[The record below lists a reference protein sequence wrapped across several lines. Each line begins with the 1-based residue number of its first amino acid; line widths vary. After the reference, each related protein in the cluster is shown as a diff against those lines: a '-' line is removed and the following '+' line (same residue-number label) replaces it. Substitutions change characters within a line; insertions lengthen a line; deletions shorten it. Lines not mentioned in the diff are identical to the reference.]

1 MKHLWAL
8 LTAPAVSAALAVSGV
23 AAAAAIV
30 PGHDDSVAAET
41 PTSSLVPA
49 VAADGFFWQL
59 TAPQDVVSGTLL
71 TTRKGLR
78 SEGTRSDRQFF
89 EISSTG
95 SNDVPEAALRA
106 YRNAEKVM
114 AKTDPDCQISW
125 TLLAAIGR
133 VESNHGRF
141 GGSQLGADGVSRP
154 EIRGPE
160 LNGDGAF
167 AAIVDTDDGALDR
180 DKVWDRAVGQMQFLP
195 ETWRSVARDA
205 DGDGTMNPDDIDDSA
220 LGSAVYLCGAGG
232 SLADEAGMSRAA
244 FRYNHSDYYVQ
255 LVLSFR
261 SGYETGVF
269 AQPSPPPPAAPLS
282 KVASVKASTK
292 PVTRN
297 GTRKRTVKTPLA
309 QPAPSTSKPTPSA
322 TPSAKPSAKPKPTPS
337 PSAPAL
343 VTVEGI
349 WSKCAAGYCLGTTP
363 LDLGDAETLT
373 AQASADFDGS
383 RAAETNALEFA
394 GLVNRS
400 VTLQVVRRAGGFLVY
415 VIGDHGYRNADGSF
429 ARTVAASQAVASP
442 GGVATP

>member
-1 MKHLWAL
+1 
-8 LTAPAVSAALAVSGV
+8 
-23 AAAAAIV
+23 
-30 PGHDDSVAAET
+30 
-41 PTSSLVPA
+41 
-49 VAADGFFWQL
+49 
-59 TAPQDVVSGTLL
+59 
-71 TTRKGLR
+71 
-78 SEGTRSDRQFF
+78 
-89 EISSTG
+89 
-95 SNDVPEAALRA
+95 
-106 YRNAEKVM
+106 M

-133 VESNHGRF
+133 MESNHGRF